1 MGQLGLSVWDVAVT
15 IDESLDDSAQAGET
29 LIDLLGFLE
38 KLACSSSFADSFR
51 SCKINEIELGAFD
64 GTILVNLFVL

>member
-1 MGQLGLSVWDVAVT
+1 MGQLGLSVWDVLVT
-15 IDESLDDSAQAGET
+15 VDESLDDSAQAGET

-38 KLACSSSFADSFR
+38 KPACSSSFTDSFR